1 VNRSEVLR
9 RGLSL
14 TGVSQSELSRLTG
27 VPQSK
32 VSRYVT
38 GRLEPSE
45 PTLDQL
51 MSGLGLQVSFDVA
64 PVRMERTKLR
74 GWMLHREVSRKLST
88 SLGEPEWER
97 MRRNLD
103 QVRAHTQ
110 GQPHERN
117 LDRWQRIIES
127 RDLRE
132 LRHVLLDTSTDGIEM
147 REVSP
152 MSGFLTDDER
162 LKVLE
167 QVRR

>member
-1 VNRSEVLR
+1 MNRSEILR
-9 RGLSL
+9 RGLSVA
-14 TGVSQSELSRLTG
+14 GIGQSELSRLTG

-32 VSRYVT
+32 VSRYAT

-45 PTLDQL
+45 PTLDRL
-51 MSGLGLQVSFDVA
+51 MAGLGLQVSFDLA
-64 PVRMERTKLR
+64 PILMERTKLR
-74 GWMLHREVSRKLST
+74 DWLLHRAISRKLSAG
-88 SLGEPEWER
+88 LGETDWER

-117 LDRWQRIIES
+117 LDRWQRIIDS
-127 RDLRE
+127 RDLRA
-132 LRHVLLDTSTDGIEM
+132 LRHVLLDPSTDGIEM

-162 LKVLE
+162 LKVLA